1 MSFNHVENNHGRNIL
16 EKKLEH
22 EENEPDQETFE
33 EIADSFTYTKD
44 IFGAKFHYLCRGSEF
59 ERGPNLTQYT
69 TYKAMQGTS
78 KWNSRTKKQLLKEHF
93 HGYQETSV

>member
-16 EKKLEH
+16 EKNLEH
-22 EENEPDQETFE
+22 EENKPDQETFE

-59 ERGPNLTQYT
+59 ER
-69 TYKAMQGTS
+69 
-78 KWNSRTKKQLLKEHF
+78 TKFNTVYHLQS
-93 HGYQETSV
+93 YARN